1 VTDLAPILE
10 AFFTERLVTQRRAR
24 PNTIASYR
32 DTWCLLV
39 GFVAARADKEPSRLG
54 LEDLDAPCIGAFL
67 DHLEAVRENSVGTR
81 NTRLAAVRSLFRFA
95 ALGHPEHAG
104 LIQRVLAIPQ
114 KRGDR
119 SLVSFLTREEAAA
132 LLDAPDPSSSIGRRD
147 RAILLVAVQAGLRV
161 SELVGLCCGDVVLG
175 TGAYV
180 HCVGKGRKER
190 ATPIT
195 KATARVLAE
204 WLRERHG
211 KPDDPLFPGRRGCPL
226 SRDAVELL
234 VRRHARSAS
243 ERCPSLTDKRVTP
256 HVLRHTAAMQLL
268 HANVD
273 LSTIALWLGHEGIE
287 TTQIYL
293 HADMT
298 IKERAL
304 ERTAPTGARL
314 GRYRPSDSLL
324 AFLEGL

>member
-10 AFFTERLVTQRRAR
+10 AFFTERLVTQRRAS

-32 DTWCLLV
+32 DAWCLLV
-39 GFVAARADKEPSRLG
+39 GFVAARADTEPSRLG

-175 TGAYV
+175 TGAHV

-234 VRRHARSAS
+234 VRRHALSAS
-243 ERCPSLTDKRVTP
+243 ERCPSLTAKRVTP

-293 HADMT
+293 QADMT

-304 ERTAPTGARL
+304 ERTAPPGARL

-324 AFLEGL
+324 AFLEAL